1 MPKLQ
6 DEIAAYEAMKPALE
20 SESLGKW
27 ALVHDRVLVSLFDQ
41 FEQAAAEA
49 VRRFGRGPY
58 LIRQIGSSTSA
69 LPASVM
75 FRPLNGP
82 NAVRLP

>member
-1 MPKLQ
+1 MTKPTAHGLKG
-6 DEIAAYEAMKPALE
+6 EIAAYEAVRSELE

-27 ALVHDRVLVSLFDQ
+27 SLFHSRRLVKV
-41 FEQAAAEA
+41 FETFEEAATEA

-58 LIRQIGSSTSA
+58 LIRQIGSSTGS

-82 NAVRLP
+82 N